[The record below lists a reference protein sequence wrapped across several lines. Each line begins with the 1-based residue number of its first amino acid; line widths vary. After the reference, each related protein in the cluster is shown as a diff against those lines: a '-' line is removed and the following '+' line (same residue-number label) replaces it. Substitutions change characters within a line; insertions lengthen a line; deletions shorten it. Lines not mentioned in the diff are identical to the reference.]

1 MMMSDSK
8 LFLGVLGVAVVSSL
22 SISAVADVE
31 HQQVNELNHI
41 TRVSDDAWQ
50 PEGFV
55 NGTPIPATWIP
66 SPDITIDGD
75 DNEVAWSSATE
86 VEVPLSYGSVEKAWL
101 KALYTDDEVF
111 IRARWA
117 DATEDR
123 LHQPWIWDAEL
134 GSYVAGPQSE
144 DSVLLSFE
152 AGCEWTPSLLGGYMY
167 DFDAWHWMAARSDPL
182 GQAVDLYGN
191 VQDKPK
197 WIPNFHPY
205 PSRVVEDD
213 VVLKFI
219 ENQDVDLHADWNEL
233 ERVYMTQPV
242 NKKLWVRK
250 EPDGE
255 FASIGFAEQL
265 PAPSAEPVD
274 EAQIYPQFS
283 PIKLSGRA
291 GEVQAKG
298 QWKDG
303 FWTVEFRRARET
315 PAGHLEDVIFN
326 RLVQFSVN
334 VFDRTERLDQASES
348 PRLFLRFLEHEPSQ
362 DSPADLQ
369 LVNVGAGEQ

>member
-1 MMMSDSK
+1 MMSKRK
-8 LFLGVLGVAVVSSL
+8 LYLGVKGAAIVSVL
-22 SISAVADVE
+22 SVSAMADVV

-41 TRVSDDAWQ
+41 TYVSNDGWQ

-55 NGTPIPATWIP
+55 NGTEVPASWIP
-66 SPDITIDGD
+66 SPDINIDGD
-75 DNEVAWSSATE
+75 DNEIAWSNAVE
-86 VEVPLSYGSVEKAWL
+86 VEVPLGYGSVEKAWL

-111 IRARWA
+111 IRVRWA

-123 LHQPWIWDAEL
+123 LHQPWVWDAER
-134 GSYVAGPQSE
+134 GSYVTGPQTE

-167 DFDAWHWMAARSDPL
+167 DFDAWQWMAARSDPL
-182 GQAVDLYGN
+182 GQAVDLYGS

-197 WIPNFHPY
+197 QIPNFNPY
-205 PSRVVEDD
+205 LSRVVEND

-242 NKKLWVRK
+242 NKKLWVRT

-255 FASIGFAEQL
+255 FALKGFAEQL
-265 PAPSAEPVD
+265 PAPTAAPTD
-274 EAQIYPQFS
+274 AKQFYPRFS

-291 GEVQAKG
+291 GEVAAKG

-303 FWTVEFRRARET
+303 FWTVEFRRVKET
-315 PAGHLEDVIFN
+315 PVGHLEDVIFN

-348 PRLFLRFLEHEPSQ
+348 PRLFLRFLEHGSSIDLQ
-362 DSPADLQ
+362 ADLR
-369 LVNVGAGEQ
+369 LANAGESE